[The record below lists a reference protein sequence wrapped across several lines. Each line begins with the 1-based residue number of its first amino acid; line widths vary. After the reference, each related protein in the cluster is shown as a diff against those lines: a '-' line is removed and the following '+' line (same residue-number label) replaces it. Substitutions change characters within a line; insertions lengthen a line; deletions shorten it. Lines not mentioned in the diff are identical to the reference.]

1 VKYLIITLLLAVP
14 VAWSIGSGGTGFAE
28 ILQLLRGEEISA
40 VQKTILLDLRL
51 PRILGALL
59 VGGMLSSSGCAA
71 QNLFRNDLASP
82 HVLGCV
88 NAAALGAVA
97 ALLCGAGSVM
107 MGISALAATL
117 ITLVILLIPGYFSRW
132 ESSSMILGGVAV
144 NACCAALSSG
154 ALYLADER
162 LNTLVFWLLG
172 GFWRMGWQEVLLL
185 LGSALAGWGVLFGL
199 RNEMDMLL
207 LGDRGAAMAG
217 VSLKKVKILVLTV
230 IALLTAVAV
239 SCCGVIGF
247 VGLAI
252 PHIVRLT
259 GSGRFA
265 YLLPRSILGGAL
277 LLLLADLAGRTIV
290 PQREI
295 PVGII
300 TALAGAPFFFFLL
313 IRKRADNA

>member
-1 VKYLIITLLLAVP
+1 MKYLWITLLLAIP
-14 VAWSIGSGGTGFAE
+14 AAWGIGSNSTGFAQ
-28 ILQLLRGEEISA
+28 LFQLLTNGEISA
-40 VQKTILLDLRL
+40 ADRIILLDLRL
-51 PRILGALL
+51 PRVLGAVF
-59 VGGMLSSSGCAA
+59 VGGMLSAAGCAA

-107 MGISALAATL
+107 MGCCALGMTILTL
-117 ITLVILLIPGYFSRW
+117 FILLIPGWQTHW
-132 ESSSMILGGVAV
+132 EGSTIILAGVAV

-172 GFWRMGWQEVLLL
+172 GFWRMGWQELCLLVPA
-185 LGSALAGWGVLFGL
+185 ALCGWGILL
-199 RNEMDMLL
+199 KMAPEMDMLL
-207 LGDRGAAMAG
+207 LGDRGALMSG
-217 VSLKKVKILVLTV
+217 VSLKKVKITALIV
-230 IALLTAVAV
+230 IALLTAAAV

-247 VGLAI
+247 VGLAV

-259 GSGRFA
+259 GGGSFRRV
-265 YLLPRSILGGAL
+265 LPLTILSGAL
-277 LLLLADLAGRTIV
+277 LLLGADLGGRTLV
-290 PQREI
+290 SDREI

-300 TALAGAPFFFFLL
+300 TALAGAPFFFYLL
-313 IRKRADNA
+313 LRRSRNHA